1 MTFVGVED
9 DEGIVWLFKE
19 SELIYQDATKRS
31 LRPDDKEVIRANNG
45 GELIGAL
52 GVATLF
58 GTCEKCGWK
67 GHTHFSIGDS
77 DRDMA
82 HFELED
88 AHAKCAETIV
98 TNEVHD

>member
-9 DEGIVWLFKE
+9 DEWIIWLFKE
-19 SELIYQDATKRS
+19 GELVYQDTANIHYS
-31 LRPDDKEVIRANNG
+31 PDNKEVIRANNG

-52 GVATLF
+52 GMATLF

-88 AHAKCAETIV
+88 THTECTETIV
-98 TNEVHD
+98 TDEVHD